1 MRIVRRISA
10 IIIGFVFFVAG
21 LLKLMDP
28 VGAGLVVEEYFKF
41 LHLGFLRPLSYFTG
55 AAGALAETLLGAA
68 LLCGVWR
75 RLTGIVTLAVL
86 GAFTI
91 LTLVLL
97 IFNPSMDCGC
107 FGEAVH
113 LTHLQSFLKNIA
125 LLALWAAAFLPTG
138 NQEPTRKVKYVSF
151 CITGV
156 SVCLFFLYSSLSIPL
171 VDFTNYKSGSELTG
185 EGLSFSDAG
194 GEYAD
199 SLALEDRVLISSV
212 YDPAKLSDKS
222 WDKIADLLRKASET
236 GYTPL
241 LLAASY
247 PEEMSELA
255 GPEVLPYTYFADRK
269 TLLTLNRS
277 NGGLCYAADGQII
290 SKWSLNRPPKRE
302 ELQSMLQTDPTE
314 TIITRTSSDRLKLQ
328 GFLLYVFAVM
338 LLL

>member
-1 MRIVRRISA
+1 MRIIRRISA

-41 LHLGFLRPLSYFTG
+41 LHLGFLRPLAYFTG
-55 AAGALAETLLGAA
+55 AAGALAETVLGAA

-75 RLTGIVTLAVL
+75 RITGMITLAVL
-86 GAFTI
+86 AFFTL

-113 LTHLQSFLKNIA
+113 LTHFQSFLKNIA
-125 LLALWAAAFLPTG
+125 LLALWAVAFLPPG
-138 NQEPTRKVKYVSF
+138 SQEPTRKVKYVSF
-151 CITGV
+151 GITGV
-156 SVCLFFLYSSLSIPL
+156 SVCLFFLYSALSIPM
-171 VDFTNYKSGSELTG
+171 VDFTNYKCGAELSA
-185 EGLSFSDAG
+185 EGLSFSNAD

-199 SLALEDRVLISSV
+199 SLALGDRVMLCSV
-212 YDPAKLSDKS
+212 YNPSKLGGKG
-222 WDKIADLLRKASET
+222 WNKISGLLRESSSA
-236 GYTPL
+236 GYTAIL
-241 LLAASY
+241 LTASY
-247 PEEMSELA
+247 PEEISQLA
-255 GPEVLPYTYFADRK
+255 GPDVLPYTYFADRK

-277 NGGLCYAADGQII
+277 NGGLTYVADGQIVR
-290 SKWSLNRPPKRE
+290 KWSLNRPPHND
-302 ELQSMLQTDPTE
+302 ELEAMLEADPTE
-314 TIITRTSSDRLKLQ
+314 TMITQMSADKLKLQ